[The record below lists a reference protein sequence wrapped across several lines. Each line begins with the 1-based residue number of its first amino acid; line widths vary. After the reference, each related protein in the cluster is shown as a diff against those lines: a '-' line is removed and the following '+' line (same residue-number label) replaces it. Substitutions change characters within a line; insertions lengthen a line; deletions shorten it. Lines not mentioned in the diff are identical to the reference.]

1 MSDLPPEDVAPVEDT
16 PLSET
21 GSSSTQVRNLSPE
34 YIYTTPTNVENFGDV
49 PFSPIN
55 RQRNDLS
62 PPPPFKPQRG
72 QKPKGAS
79 PFCSE
84 NPNHPDCISDS
95 RSYCQDNPQDPRCN
109 DEQNPYNDLGLF
121 TEQIRYIFDPQKRA
135 EQNTTKKPVS
145 TLYESMRDNTQMRP
159 TNVIRTECRCKDGRV
174 VLGYLDTSTGQ
185 KDCSPCNAKDIT
197 YSNPSIYKNYK
208 TKKRKPDF
216 SGKKVPLRKQVGVS
230 HFGDVNMKGCQ
241 TGNAEQSL
249 ESVNAVSTLNKV
261 INVDTLDSRGGA
273 NITQPT
279 NTTGLP
285 ITMYDNSPTN
295 VYQI

>member
-1 MSDLPPEDVAPVEDT
+1 MAKD
-16 PLSET
+16 
-21 GSSSTQVRNLSPE
+21 
-34 YIYTTPTNVENFGDV
+34 
-49 PFSPIN
+49 
-55 RQRNDLS
+55 
-62 PPPPFKPQRG
+62 FK
-72 QKPKGAS
+72 KHFTK
-79 PFCSE
+79 
-84 NPNHPDCISDS
+84 
-95 RSYCQDNPQDPRCN
+95 
-109 DEQNPYNDLGLF
+109 DLGKA
-121 TEQIRYIFDPQKRA
+121 I
-135 EQNTTKKPVS
+135 TKGRKEVAKTVTLSLIEKGPWWTGTFGENWIVSKSPV
-145 TLYESMRDNTQMRP
+145 Q
-159 TNVIRTECRCKDGRV
+159 
-174 VLGYLDTSTGQ
+174 
-185 KDCSPCNAKDIT
+185 A
-197 YSNPSIYKNYK
+197 